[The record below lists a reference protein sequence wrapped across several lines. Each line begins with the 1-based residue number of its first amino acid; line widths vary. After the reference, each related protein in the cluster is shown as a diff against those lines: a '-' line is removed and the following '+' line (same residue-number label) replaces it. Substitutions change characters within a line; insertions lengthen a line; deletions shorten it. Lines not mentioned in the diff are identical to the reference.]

1 MTDTR
6 TQVVFN
12 DERGGFRLSQAAL
25 WVAKK
30 LYGEDWD
37 EDEPERHDPR
47 LVELVSNMGPK
58 ASGPSASLIVKTLE
72 YGHKYRIYEHLGE
85 EWVEEPEDIYWI
97 DAREGLP

>member
-37 EDEPERHDPR
+37 EDEQLGCGTAKQNQEKFQKSRKR
-47 LVELVSNMGPK
+47 KKSK
-58 ASGPSASLIVKTLE
+58 SLSQRN
-72 YGHKYRIYEHLGE
+72 H
-85 EWVEEPEDIYWI
+85 
-97 DAREGLP
+97 